1 MTYISAQPELT
12 SSWDDICF
20 PVEPLLLS
28 DLLPDY
34 DIIATDRQKL
44 IVGQPVGGR
53 KTLFGIQSADYTIIP
68 NRAIQEVVDEVISQ
82 YQLLIKHTNTGEF
95 SISIILPTSISVGKE
110 QLQRTITIT
119 NSYNG
124 RTPFAIQGQSL
135 TALLDPST
143 QLGSSVYRN
152 VCQNGLLGWADS
164 FSDLAAY
171 QSWLKHWSKGP
182 KKTPAPKATSDPARP
197 QRSMADRR
205 NLHQSAVTISLFQ
218 QQLHELLVD
227 HLATGA
233 TLTAIVYGHFQQT
246 NMADNHENVLR
257 GLPLP
262 VQLIKQA
269 RERLRLEERLL
280 KAAPSCW
287 LLYNAVNYALFTARS
302 SLTLNDRY
310 RLDERVFHQLA
321 AQAYAPAN

>member
-1 MTYISAQPELT
+1 MTYISAQPELST
-12 SSWDDICF
+12 AWEDICF

-44 IVGQPVGGR
+44 IVGQLPGGR

-68 NRAIQEVVDEVISQ
+68 NTAIREVVDELIPD
-82 YQLLIKHTNTGEF
+82 YRLLIKHTNTGEF
-95 SISIILPTSISVGKE
+95 SISIILSSSLSVGSE
-110 QLQRTITIT
+110 QLQRSLTIT

-124 RTPFAIQGQSL
+124 KTPFSIQGQSL
-135 TALLDPST
+135 TALLDPAT
-143 QLGSSVYRN
+143 HLGSSVYRN

-164 FSDLAAY
+164 FTDLATY
-171 QSWLKHWSKGP
+171 QTWLGLWAKGP
-182 KKTPAPKATSDPARP
+182 QKTPSAKMPPAPSRP
-197 QRSMADRR
+197 QRSAPDIRK
-205 NLHQSAVTISLFQ
+205 LHQSALTIPLFQ

-227 HLATGA
+227 HLTTGV
-233 TLTAIVYGHFQQT
+233 TLTATVYDHFQQT
-246 NMADNHENVLR
+246 NMASVQESILQK
-257 GLPLP
+257 LPVP

-280 KAAPSCW
+280 NSPPSCW

-310 RLDERVFHQLA
+310 RLDERVFHHLA
-321 AQAYAPAN
+321 AQAYA